1 VNAEQ
6 SIEASLLQ
14 EQVEQSRSLP
24 GRPTWRWRISAVAV
38 AYQRARASWVVIQT
52 IESETPMTP
61 VIEAEGLTKRFGDTQ
76 ALAGVD
82 IAADRGQVLALL
94 GPNGAGKTTI
104 VRVLAT
110 LLRPD
115 GGQARICG
123 CDVLAD
129 AVQVRQLIALT
140 GQYASV
146 DDELTGTENLIMIG
160 RLLGFGRATAR
171 ARAREMLE
179 RFELADAAGRA
190 VKTYSGG
197 MRRRLDLGASLL
209 GKPEVLFLDEPTTGL
224 DPRARNQMWETIR
237 GVIAAGATVLL
248 TTQYLE
254 EADEL
259 ASQIAVI
266 DHGLVVAAGTP
277 AELKAR
283 TGSQTLLVRAADPA
297 LTPQVAA
304 AVAEVT
310 GTAPDVRADTSLV
323 SAAVTDPA
331 MVPVVVRRLDEAGI
345 VAAELALRL
354 PSLDEVFLTL
364 TGHLAEE
371 PGATG
376 TNGTD
381 EAGRAA

>member
-1 VNAEQ
+1 
-6 SIEASLLQ
+6 
-14 EQVEQSRSLP
+14 
-24 GRPTWRWRISAVAV
+24 
-38 AYQRARASWVVIQT
+38 
-52 IESETPMTP
+52 MTT

-82 IAADRGQVLALL
+82 ITAERGQVLALL

-104 VRVLAT
+104 VRVLST

-115 GGQARICG
+115 GGRARICG
-123 CDVLAD
+123 YDVLAD
-129 AVQVRQLIALT
+129 AVLVRQLIALT

-171 ARAREMLE
+171 AQAGEMLD
-179 RFELADAAGRA
+179 RFDLADAAGRA

-197 MRRRLDLGASLL
+197 MRRRLDLAASLL
-209 GKPEVLFLDEPTTGL
+209 GEPEVLFLDEPTTGL
-224 DPRARNQMWETIR
+224 DPRARTQMWETIR

-248 TTQYLE
+248 TTQYLD

-266 DHGLVVAAGTP
+266 DHGLVVASGTP

-283 TGSQTLLVRAADPA
+283 TGSQTLVVRTADRVR
-297 LTPQVAA
+297 TPQAA
-304 AVAEVT
+304 TMVAEVT
-310 GTAPDVRADTSLV
+310 GAAPDVRVDTGLISV
-323 SAAVTDPA
+323 PVTDPA

-364 TGHLAEE
+364 TGHVAED
-371 PGATG
+371 PGEASADG
-376 TNGTD
+376 TSDT
-381 EAGRAA
+381 GRAA

>member
-1 VNAEQ
+1 
-6 SIEASLLQ
+6 
-14 EQVEQSRSLP
+14 
-24 GRPTWRWRISAVAV
+24 
-38 AYQRARASWVVIQT
+38 
-52 IESETPMTP
+52 MTT
-61 VIEAEGLTKRFGDTQ
+61 VIEAEGLTKQFGGTQ

-82 IAADRGQVLALL
+82 ISAESGQVLALL

-104 VRVLAT
+104 VRVLST

-115 GGQARICG
+115 SGRASICG
-123 CDVLAD
+123 YDVESD

-146 DDELTGTENLIMIG
+146 DDELTGTENLIMIC
-160 RLLGFGRATAR
+160 RLLGLSRPAAR
-171 ARAREMLE
+171 ARAREMLA
-179 RFELADAAGRA
+179 RFDLADAAGRA

-197 MRRRLDLGASLL
+197 MRRRLDLAASLL
-209 GKPEVLFLDEPTTGL
+209 GEPEVLFLDEPTTGL
-224 DPRARNQMWETIR
+224 DPRGRSQMWDTIR
-237 GVIAAGATVLL
+237 EVLAGGATVLL

-259 ASQIAVI
+259 ANQIAVI

-283 TGSQTLLVRAADPA
+283 TSGQTLLVRAADRA
-297 LTPQVAA
+297 LTPHVAT

-310 GTAPDVRADTSLV
+310 GTAPEVRADTGLV
-323 SAAVTDPA
+323 SAPVTDPA

-345 VAAELALRL
+345 MAAELALRL

-364 TGHLAEE
+364 TGHLAED
-371 PGATG
+371 PGATETDG
-376 TNGTD
+376 TG
-381 EAGRAA
+381 E